1 MNTPYQ
7 IIPFILA
14 AFFLSLKLSIADV
27 APPPPLTKENQK
39 SSTTKKSV
47 PIETPDVKQDKPNEE
62 QKQFP
67 IPELVI
73 RYKDG
78 AKIEEYRVNGQLR
91 YSKITPKVGPAYY
104 LVDSDGDGMFDQRFD
119 HLANP
124 PIQQWLL
131 YSW

>member
-1 MNTPYQ
+1 MKTPYR
-7 IIPFILA
+7 II
-14 AFFLSLKLSIADV
+14 AFFTTAFYMSLSVSFADV
-27 APPPPLTKENQK
+27 APPPKLTKENQK
-39 SSTTKKSV
+39 NHTAKKSV
-47 PIETPDVKQDKPNEE
+47 PIEMPEVKQDKPNEQQE
-62 QKQFP
+62 QFP
-67 IPELVI
+67 VPELVI

-104 LVDSDGDGMFDQRFD
+104 LVDSDGDGAFDQRFD

>member
-1 MNTPYQ
+1 MMIPYRTVTFLTT
-7 IIPFILA
+7 IFILPVNA
-14 AFFLSLKLSIADV
+14 SFADV
-27 APPPPLTKENQK
+27 APPPPLTKENQQ
-39 SSTTKKSV
+39 SQTPKKSI
-47 PIETPDVKQDKPNEE
+47 PLETPAVKQDKPDE
-62 QKQFP
+62 QQPQFP
-67 IPELVI
+67 TPELVI

-91 YSKITPKVGPAYY
+91 YSKITPSIGPPYY
-104 LVDSDGDGMFDQRFD
+104 LVDTDGDGIFDKRHD